1 MFAVVLRSVKRRCA
15 VLQQPPRAR
24 QHALS
29 SDPGTGT
36 FLAYCLRAHTDTC
49 TVCSMNTRTCSHVY
63 MNMDNTRMMQLL
75 RSIGARCSKGSS
87 SVGAAA
93 RRLWWEAAA
102 AARVLASQSCC
113 SAHAGS
119 RAQHLLVSLPTW
131 H

>member
-15 VLQQPPRAR
+15 VLQQPSRAH

-36 FLAYCLRAHTDTC
+36 FLAYRLRARTDTC

-63 MNMDNTRMMQLL
+63 MNMGNTRMMQLL

-87 SVGAAA
+87 SAGAAA
-93 RRLWWEAAA
+93 HRLWWEAAA
-102 AARVLASQSCC
+102 AARVPPSQSCC

-119 RAQHLLVSLPTW
+119 RAQHLLISLPTR